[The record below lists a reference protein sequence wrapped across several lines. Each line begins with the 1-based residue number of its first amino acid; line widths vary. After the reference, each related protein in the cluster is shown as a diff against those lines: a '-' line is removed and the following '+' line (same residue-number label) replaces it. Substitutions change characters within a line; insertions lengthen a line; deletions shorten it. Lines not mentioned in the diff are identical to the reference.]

1 MEIPKLYKLKFET
14 EIVWEE
20 QIEESYTTVTNVSAV
35 VLNKDLTFMK
45 HQIDAIVQENDIAFL
60 SPDSVVMPEKMVRE
74 VDTKLFT
81 LNLSFRKSI
90 CTTFEWKTSAFTSS
104 LPKVFWDLSY
114 EDIVYGL

>member
-1 MEIPKLYKLKFET
+1 MNNTKAQEIDNAFNLVSQSCDVPIIMEIPKLYKLKFET

-60 SPDSVVMPEKMVRE
+60 GPDSVVMPEKMVRE

-90 CTTFEWKTSAFTSS
+90 CTTFE
-104 LPKVFWDLSY
+104 
-114 EDIVYGL
+114 